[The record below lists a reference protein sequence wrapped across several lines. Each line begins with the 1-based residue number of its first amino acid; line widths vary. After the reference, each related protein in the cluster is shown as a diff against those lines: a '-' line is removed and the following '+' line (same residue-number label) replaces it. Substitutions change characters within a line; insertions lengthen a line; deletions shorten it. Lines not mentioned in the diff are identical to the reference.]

1 MGESISKAF
10 PPFVMVVEV
19 VSVVLSTLSCVIVV
33 TELSVEVATDVVPLL
48 TPVVVVVVFVGVVT
62 LGWVVSGSIIVLSFP
77 QENKS
82 RLMGSRKRD
91 NRFFMTGRI

>member
-10 PPFVMVVEV
+10 PPFVKVVV
-19 VSVVLSTLSCVIVV
+19 VVLVVLSCVIVV

-48 TPVVVVVVFVGVVT
+48 TPVVVVAVFVGVVT
-62 LGWVVSGSIIVLSFP
+62 LGWVVSGSIFVLSFP

-82 RLMGSRKRD
+82 REMESRKRD